1 MIPGRVSRRR
11 TSLAM
16 QQRNN
21 DTGVAAELQLVFSSQ
36 EKAPYFPDTAPQGEV
51 RDEDEESLV
60 EALIQAVL
68 NSNTEAEPLDCVLVV
83 VRTVA
88 VHNRNSS
95 LSN

>member
-1 MIPGRVSRRR
+1 
-11 TSLAM
+11 M
-16 QQRNN
+16 QQRKS
-21 DTGVAAELQLVFSSQ
+21 DTSLAAELQLVFSSQ
-36 EKAPYFPDTAPQGEV
+36 EKARYFPGTAPQGDV

-68 NSNTEAEPLDCVLVV
+68 NSNTEAIDAVEPLDCVLVV